1 MHRTNVRRAL
11 VAMAA
16 TATVLGGVAAC
27 NSGGGSSSEGK
38 PTGAST
44 AHQDNP
50 GQSAAQVSLAALQRV
65 ETRTEKAES
74 AKVTGSMELGQ
85 TSMTMDGALD
95 WSHHLT
101 GNLKMQ
107 QKNGALQQLGGNGR
121 MLARYTPDSMYVNL
135 GPAFAKKAGGKHWI
149 KYDYDDLAAYAGAS
163 GDVMRDQLQNNN
175 PTQSVRMLLASGD
188 VKKVGNETIGSDRT
202 THYAGNVDVADF
214 TEKSSKS
221 LSKKDLDEFK
231 KQLQQSGASTEHI
244 DIWVNGD
251 DLLVKKI
258 ETAHTQQ
265 GDLKATAYYTD
276 YGTPVDVKVPP
287 SSDTSNFKDLLNQDG

>member
-1 MHRTNVRRAL
+1 MHTTNVRRTL

-16 TATVLGGVAAC
+16 TAAVLGGVAAC
-27 NSGGGSSSEGK
+27 GGGGGSSDSKAG
-38 PTGAST
+38 GSRT

-74 AKVTGSMELGQ
+74 AKVTGSMELGT

-95 WSHHLT
+95 WSDHLT
-101 GNLKMQ
+101 GNLAMT
-107 QKNGALQQLGGNGR
+107 QKNGALAQLGGGGK
-121 MLARYTPDSMYVNL
+121 MLAVYTPDSMYVNM
-135 GPAFAKKAGGKHWI
+135 GPEVAKKTGGKHWI
-149 KYDYDDLAAYAGAS
+149 KYDYDDLARYAGAS
-163 GDVMRDQLQNNN
+163 GDVMRDQIQNNN

-188 VKKVGNETIGSDRT
+188 VKKVGTETIGSDRT

-214 TEKSSKS
+214 TEKSSKT
-221 LSKKDLDEFK
+221 LTKEQLDEFK
-231 KQLQQSGASTEHI
+231 RQLQQSGVTTEHI

-258 ETAHTQQ
+258 ESAHTTQ

-276 YGTPVDVKVPP
+276 YGTPVRVQAPP
-287 SSDTSNFKDLLNQDG
+287 LTDTADFTDLMNKAG